1 MVKMDQR
8 AQISVEYILLV
19 AIVLTIVLVFSL
31 IITNEN
37 EQNNV
42 ATAAQLGAANASA
55 NIVLTNSSQS
65 PIKVTSVSMT
75 NGTTRGSD
83 INVVIHFSRPVGD
96 QDGTIF
102 SSIIKS
108 LTSSGFTNISSNS
121 TTVIVT
127 TSTTSGGTTHRYFIT
142 LA

>member
-8 AQISVEYILLV
+8 AQISVEFILLV

-42 ATAAQLGAANASA
+42 ATAAQLGAANATA
-55 NIVLTNSSQS
+55 NIVLTNTSQS
-65 PIKVTSVSMT
+65 PIKVTSVSMS
-75 NGTTRGSD
+75 NGTVRGSD

-96 QDGTIF
+96 QSGTILN
-102 SSIIKS
+102 SIVKS
-108 LTSSGFTNISSNS
+108 LTSSGFNNVANNNN
-121 TTVIVT
+121 TVTVT
-127 TSTTSGGTTHRYFIT
+127 TSTTSGGTTHRYLIS

>member
-1 MVKMDQR
+1 MIKMDQR

-19 AIVLTIVLVFSL
+19 AIILSIVLVFSL

-42 ATAAQLGAANASA
+42 ATAAQLGAANATA
-55 NIVLTNSSQS
+55 NIVLTNSNQS
-65 PIKVTSVSMT
+65 PIKVTSVSMS
-75 NGTTRGSD
+75 NGTIRGSD

-96 QDGTIF
+96 QSDTIF

-108 LTSSGFTNISSNS
+108 LNSSGFNNISSNS
-121 TTVIVT
+121 TAVTVT
-127 TSTTSGGTTHRYFIT
+127 TSTTSGGTTHKYFIT

>member
-8 AQISVEYILLV
+8 AQISVEFILLV
-19 AIVLTIVLVFSL
+19 AIVLVFSL

-42 ATAAQLGAANASA
+42 ATAAQLGAANATA
-55 NIVLTNSSQS
+55 NIVLTNTSQS
-65 PIKVTSVSMT
+65 PIKVTSVSMS
-75 NGTTRGSD
+75 NGTVRGSD

-96 QDGTIF
+96 QSDTILN
-102 SSIIKS
+102 SIVKS
-108 LTSSGFTNISSNS
+108 LTSSGFNNVANTNS
-121 TTVIVT
+121 TVIVT
-127 TSTTSGGTTHRYFIT
+127 TSTTSGGTTHRYLIS

>member
-1 MVKMDQR
+1 MDQR

-65 PIKVTSVSMT
+65 PIRVTSVSMT

-96 QDGTIF
+96 QGGTIF